1 MAMNTYVVE
10 FARTIVIDVEIEDGM
25 TIDDIKD
32 LAWQEFGSRELLH
45 SDFDIIDVIQAE
57 AV

>member
-1 MAMNTYVVE
+1 MTTFVVE
-10 FARTIVIDVEIEDGM
+10 FARTVVIDLEIEEGM

-45 SDFDIIDVIQAE
+45 SDFEIIDIIEAE
-57 AV
+57 EV

>member
-1 MAMNTYVVE
+1 MNTYVVE

>member
-1 MAMNTYVVE
+1 MTTFIVE
-10 FARTIVIDVEIEDGM
+10 FARTVIVDIETDDDM

-45 SDFDIIDVIQAE
+45 SDFDIIDIIKAE
-57 AV
+57 EV